1 MSEFSRSAL
10 LLGDDKIALLQNAR
24 VAVFGVGGVGAA
36 CCEALAR
43 GGVGHLTLFD
53 PDDVSLSNIN
63 RQFVALHSTL
73 GQNKARVMR
82 DRILD
87 INPAAEVTVCPVF
100 YNAENADQYP
110 LDSFDFVADCIDTVT
125 SKLLLIK
132 NAHAANV
139 PIISAL
145 GAGNK
150 MDPSRFRAADIYDTS
165 VCPLAKVLR
174 SKLRKMG
181 VDHHRVVYST
191 EEPMA
196 PREVLS
202 ENGRHPPGSLSFVPP
217 VMGMIMAGEILK
229 TLCGLSS
236 KG

>member
-10 LLGDDKIALLQNAR
+10 LLGDERMALLQKAR

-53 PDDVSLSNIN
+53 PDEVALSNIN

-73 GQNKARVMR
+73 GQNKAEVMR
-82 DRILD
+82 GRILD

-100 YNAENADQYP
+100 YSAENAGQYP
-110 LDSFDFVADCIDTVT
+110 LGSYDFVADCIDTVT
-125 SKLLLIK
+125 SKLLLIQ
-132 NAHAANV
+132 NAHQAGT

-150 MDPSRFRAADIYDTS
+150 MDPARFRAADIYDTS

-181 VDHHRVVYST
+181 IAHHLVVYST
-191 EEPMA
+191 EAPMT

-229 TLCGLSS
+229 RLCGLST